1 MRRLLEGRL
10 TAFGP
15 WRGSPPKVIMG
26 GTGDEIT
33 LLSEEV
39 AWCSPRSSSP
49 EHELP

>member
-26 GTGDEIT
+26 GTSDEIT
-33 LLSEEV
+33 LLGGGGLVLSQELV
-39 AWCSPRSSSP
+39 AGA
-49 EHELP
+49 